1 MLLRRLYERIVL
13 LLRLAHGIFQI
24 TLLERRKEE
33 KRNIKPLIQ
42 HFIKRNHITLDP
54 ILFLYSRNGT
64 SDYYP

>member
-1 MLLRRLYERIVL
+1 MLLRRLYKRIVL

-33 KRNIKPLIQ
+33 KRNIKPLVQ
-42 HFIKRNHITLDP
+42 HFIKRKITFDP

>member
-1 MLLRRLYERIVL
+1 MLLRRLYKRIVL

-24 TLLERRKEE
+24 TLLERRKEK

-42 HFIKRNHITLDP
+42 HFIKRKITLDP

>member
-1 MLLRRLYERIVL
+1 MLLRRLYKRIVL

-33 KRNIKPLIQ
+33 KRNIKSLIQ
-42 HFIKRNHITLDP
+42 HFIKRKITLDP